1 LSIVV
6 HQQLSHNGLPMDGAL
21 VGAELQKHFTS
32 SFGELECWSFLALG
46 KMNKKKLFTSFV
58 LQVRDPQY
66 EHT

>member
-1 LSIVV
+1 
-6 HQQLSHNGLPMDGAL
+6 MDGAL